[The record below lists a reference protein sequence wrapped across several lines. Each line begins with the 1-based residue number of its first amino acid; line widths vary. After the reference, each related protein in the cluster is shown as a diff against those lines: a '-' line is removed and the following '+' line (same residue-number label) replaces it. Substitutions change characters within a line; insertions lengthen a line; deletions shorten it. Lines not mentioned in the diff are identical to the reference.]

1 MSKLYIGSELADF
14 NEAFNVVFAIGDIR
28 DLSAG
33 SNNKTYT
40 LSLPLTKT
48 NKRLLKFISQPDVKS
63 EPSAIGRL
71 YIGEQLIIQ
80 GSILITKPSSNGN
93 TTANIIISQDDWIDA
108 LKDKKM
114 TDLDLSAYDHALTHT
129 NVENSWSG
137 TYASYRYPM
146 IDFGALISG
155 EQGVNAKW
163 FPNDFIPMIRIV
175 DLIYKILSPYTIV
188 SNWIANITINNLYIL
203 AKETIASNSFITG
216 REFNI
221 HVSYAT
227 DNEVS
232 DTIGVGVTKSIT
244 LADANMILNSGIDE
258 GNNYDYGY
266 DWYVIPETGTYNF
279 TFAAHPITTADG
291 AITINSQQH
300 KMAIKR
306 TRGASTVT
314 LAAGI
319 ANFVS
324 IDIFGIT
331 YTINTG
337 YVHLEAGDKVFAT
350 RYMTQNLTNIE
361 PGITTITMNYSIVTA
376 LSLIWNNVSEY
387 PGIGKDIS
395 VAGLMPDMTQVDF
408 LSAIR
413 DIFNLRFWFD
423 KSKQNL
429 YIDPW
434 DQLLSSTV
442 IDLTEFIDFDSPETE
457 LISPNYNKTITLK
470 WKDDTSD
477 VAYTEYLKNAAGPGQ
492 KDITLTSLFAKPG
505 TEIKEHSF
513 SSLITGLN
521 QTIGQYTTPVPRIW
535 NTIPEYPYL
544 IYDRKVGFNTR
555 IVEWKGLAAGFT
567 WYYEGDTKTQYP
579 KISSLDWS
587 TIYSSYW
594 QKLFHYID
602 KGKLF
607 TVRMK
612 VKPMF
617 LTQFFTVIN
626 SATSEGFRP
635 TYRIN
640 DDYYFLQQITTD
652 GSIAECELIIK

>member
-1 MSKLYIGSELADF
+1 MSKLYIGSELTDF

-93 TTANIIISQDDWIDA
+93 TTANIIISQDDWIDSLA
-108 LKDKKM
+108 NKKM
-114 TDLDLSAYDHALTHT
+114 TDLSFSGHALTHDI
-129 NVENSWSG
+129 VYNSWLDPYS
-137 TYASYRYPM
+137 AYRYPM
-146 IDFGALISG
+146 IDFGALVSG
-155 EQGVNAKW
+155 ETSSTAKW
-163 FPNDFIPMIRIV
+163 SPNDFIPMIRIV
-175 DLIYKILSPYTIV
+175 DLINKILSPYTII
-188 SNWIANITINNLYIL
+188 SSWLATSFIKDLYIL
-203 AKETIASNSFITG
+203 AKETIVSDSFITG
-216 REFNI
+216 KGLNKQ
-221 HVSYAT
+221 VQTTS
-227 DNEVS
+227 DNQFS
-232 DTIGVGVTKSIT
+232 DTINTGVTKDFI
-244 LADANMILNSGIDE
+244 LADANIDLNTGTDE
-258 GNNYDYGY
+258 GSDYDGTYN
-266 DWYVIPETGTYNF
+266 WYVVPETGTYNF
-279 TFAAHPITTADG
+279 IFIACPVTVIPVG
-291 AITINSQQH
+291 VTINGQQH
-300 KMAIKR
+300 IIAIKR
-306 TRGASTVT
+306 TRGASTITLVT
-314 LAAGI
+314 QSTLFI
-319 ANFVS
+319 S
-324 IDIFGIT
+324 TDIFGIT
-331 YTINTG
+331 YTIKTG
-337 YVHLEAGDKVFAT
+337 YVHFEAGDKVFAT
-350 RYMTQNLTNIE
+350 RYMIQNLTNSGAIK
-361 PGITTITMNYSIVTA
+361 TITMNYSVVTA
-376 LSLIWNNVSEY
+376 LSLIWTNANKYS
-387 PGIGKDIS
+387 GIGSD
-395 VAGLMPDMTQVDF
+395 VNLAEMLPDMTQVDF

-413 DIFNLRFWFD
+413 NIFNLRFWLD

-429 YIDPW
+429 YIEPW
-434 DQLLSSTV
+434 DQFLSSTV
-442 IDLTEFIDFDSPETE
+442 IDLTEFIDFDSPDTE
-457 LISPNYNKTITLK
+457 LISPNYSKTTTLK

-477 VAYTEYLKNAAGPGQ
+477 VAYTEYLKSAAGPGQ

-505 TEIKEHSF
+505 IDTSKEHPF
-513 SSLITGLN
+513 SSLITGFN
-521 QTIGQYTTPVPRIW
+521 QTIAQYTTPVPRIW
-535 NTIPEYPYL
+535 NVVPEYPY
-544 IYDRKVGFNTR
+544 IIFDRKTGFNTR
-555 IVEWKGLAAGFT
+555 IVHWDGLTAGFT

-579 KISSLDWS
+579 KISGLDWS

-640 DDYYFLQQITTD
+640 NDYYFLQQITTD